1 MHGSDGTDELTTT
14 GSTYVSELKNGKI
27 TNFEVYP
34 EDAGLPRTKLKN
46 LKGGSAL
53 YNAEA
58 IRLMLK
64 GKPSAYRDIV
74 IFNAAA
80 ALMIAGKAKF
90 LKEGALIAAEAIDNG
105 TAKSTLDKLV
115 KITNFNTNR
124 G

>member
-1 MHGSDGTDELTTT
+1 MFLLLKKNKRNFKQIMDTNEQKVDVNVNINIKNNKVSVSSLGS
-14 GSTYVSELKNGKI
+14 
-27 TNFEVYP
+27 
-34 EDAGLPRTKLKN
+34 
-46 LKGGSAL
+46 SADD
-53 YNAEA
+53 NDNRAEA

-115 KITNFNTNR
+115 KITNFDTNR